1 MAKFSTTIQH
11 DWMRFI
17 VKFADGVAIK
27 CLFNRG
33 GSSVDVTPTNASTTK
48 LTNQISTILLENKQ
62 KSVGD
67 SDWNMAKFF
76 DVVEVVAKDAATA
89 DDFVEGIK
97 AKLGFKAEI
106 ARPADAP
113 ERAIVTTK
121 QSRGQI
127 INAHF
132 PSGERVE
139 LKVNKS
145 SLSIAMKPD
154 LAGPRDAMTKFIFG
168 VKGAQMV
175 DDETLN
181 RVLVETAQDA
191 SDMNDWL
198 QRARDGVS
206 SSLAPKP

>member
-1 MAKFSTTIQH
+1 MAKISITNQH

-17 VKFADGVAIK
+17 VKFADGTSIK
-27 CLFNRG
+27 CVFNRG
-33 GSSVDVTPTNASTTK
+33 GSSVDVSPTSSAATK
-48 LTNQISTILLENKQ
+48 LSNQISAILLENGQ
-62 KSVGD
+62 KSKNESG
-67 SDWNMAKFF
+67 WNLGKFF
-76 DVVEVVAKDAATA
+76 EVVEEVGKAAKTA
-89 DDFVEGIK
+89 DEFVDGIK
-97 AKLGFKAEI
+97 AKLGFKAEV

-113 ERAIVTTK
+113 EKTIVTTK

-145 SLSIAMKPD
+145 SLSIAMNPD

-168 VKGAQMV
+168 VKSAQMV

-181 RVLVETAQDA
+181 RVLVETAENA
-191 SDMNDWL
+191 SGMNDWL
-198 QRARDGVS
+198 QRAREGVS
-206 SSLAPKP
+206 SSLTPKP

>member
-1 MAKFSTTIQH
+1 MAKISITNQH

-17 VKFADGVAIK
+17 AKFADGVTIK
-27 CLFNRG
+27 CVFNRG
-33 GSSVDVTPTNASTTK
+33 GSTVDVAPTSSATTK
-48 LTNQISTILLENKQ
+48 LSNQISAILLENKQ
-62 KSVGD
+62 KSKD
-67 SDWNMAKFF
+67 ESDWNLGKFF
-76 DVVEVVAKDAATA
+76 EVVEEVGKAATTA

-113 ERAIVTTK
+113 EKAIVTTK

-181 RVLVETAQDA
+181 RVLVEAAENA

-198 QRARDGVS
+198 ERARDGVS
-206 SSLAPKP
+206 ASLAPKP